1 MKLAIWS
8 NYYYELS
15 PEEAVKEFIK
25 NGIYASELSDE
36 HGAML
41 LQRGDDVVAT
51 GRAFSEFLKETGF
64 DMTQGH
70 LWLYARICTD
80 PEAIGKLFKWIDLY
94 EAVGVKNMVLHCDV
108 LGFDESGYEECAS
121 KNIEKLKAVA
131 EYIKDKDIMVCL
143 ENLGPQYVVTNV
155 DRINYI
161 IDQVG
166 SDKLGI
172 CLDTGHLNLN
182 GKNQREYIL
191 KAGKR
196 LRAIHIADNEGH
208 SDQHLMPFTCGQIDF
223 LQVVS
228 ALKEI
233 GYDGLFNLEI
243 PGENRIPLELRNAKL
258 AYIKSCYD
266 YLMRLQ

>member
-15 PEEAVKEFIK
+15 PEDAVREFIK
-25 NGIYASELSDE
+25 NGIYASELADE

-41 LQRGDDVVAT
+41 LERGDDVRAT
-51 GRAFSEFLKETGF
+51 GRAFAEFLKENDF

-70 LWLYARICTD
+70 LWLYAKICT
-80 PEAIGKLFKWIDLY
+80 EQGAIEKLYKWIDLY
-94 EAVGVKNMVLHCDV
+94 EAIGIRNMVLHCDV
-108 LGFDESGYEECAS
+108 LAFDESRYEECAA
-121 KNIEKLKAVA
+121 KNIEKLKIVA
-131 EYIKDKDIMVCL
+131 EYIKDKDITICL
-143 ENLGPQYVVTNV
+143 ENLGPQYVITNV

-172 CLDTGHLNLN
+172 CLDTGHLHLN
-182 GKNQREYIL
+182 GKSQREYIL

-196 LRAIHIADNEGH
+196 LRAIHIADNEGKW
-208 SDQHLMPFTCGQIDF
+208 DQHLMPFSGGHINF
-223 LQVVS
+223 SEVVS
-228 ALKEI
+228 ALREI

-243 PGENRIPLELRNAKL
+243 PGESRIPLELRNAKL
-258 AYIKSCYD
+258 AYIQSCYN
-266 YLMRLQ
+266 YLMR